1 MNGLVERIKREVR
14 VFCEANDFGLQLIG
28 LASWAIPH
36 FVSGPITGPR
46 DLRELEGL
54 IKQEV
59 LCQYMRYHRVYLP
72 DLHTVFVS
80 AVHTNEDADIIIE
93 AFKRSLTEMRE
104 DGYL

>member
-1 MNGLVERIKREVR
+1 
-14 VFCEANDFGLQLIG
+14 
-28 LASWAIPH
+28 
-36 FVSGPITGPR
+36 
-46 DLRELEGL
+46 
-54 IKQEV
+54 
-59 LCQYMRYHRVYLP
+59 MRYHRVYLP